1 VSKDHLG
8 LFDTPP
14 NRQEIRFSLA
24 IVGLLFAALIL
35 ILSLRE
41 IRWGEVIAFVPV
53 IDAVMLVAELII
65 ATLLFAQAGVF
76 RSRALAVLATGY
88 VFAALLLI
96 PHALTFPG
104 AFTPDGLL
112 GAGINTTGWLAF
124 FRRTAFPI
132 AFILYAYLKQAGS
145 AVQPGIAEPPA
156 RILASVLS
164 ATALAAA
171 VTVLATSGHSLLPP
185 LFLNRSEVVYPNLIM
200 VNATTIALTGVAMA
214 MLLRQRK
221 SVLDMWLLV
230 ALSGWLFQSLLN
242 LPLQARF
249 TLGWYCLFGM
259 MLVSDL
265 IVALALIA
273 ESNRLYARLALS
285 TAARNRERETRLM
298 SMDAVAAAISHE
310 VGQPLSA
317 VTLSA
322 SAGLNWLDREKPDQK
337 KAIEAMRATID
348 AGARTFDVIKSIRA
362 TFAKGP
368 GAATEFSLNEL
379 VGETVALLDREM
391 AGRKVSLRLALD
403 EQLPPIIANRV
414 QIQRV
419 LINLLT
425 NALESMDAIKSR
437 SRRIAIRSMPLDG
450 KNVLLEIR
458 DTGAGIAPEKMAHI
472 FEAFFTTKSTGTGL
486 GLSLCRTI
494 IEEHGGRIWASDA
507 EDYGATFHLQLPR
520 SNSPSSRNLIQMNS
534 PVV

>member
-1 VSKDHLG
+1 MSRDHLG

-14 NRQEIRFSLA
+14 DRQEIRFSVS
-24 IVGLLFAALIL
+24 IVGLLFAALVG

-41 IRWGEVIAFVPV
+41 IAWGEVIPFVPV

-76 RSRALAVLATGY
+76 RSQALAVLATGY
-88 VFAALLLI
+88 VFAALLLV
-96 PHALTFPG
+96 PHALSFPG
-104 AFTPDGLL
+104 AFASDGLL
-112 GAGINTTGWLAF
+112 GAGINTTGWIAF

-132 AFILYAYLKQAGS
+132 AFILYAYLKHGGS
-145 AVQPGIAEPPA
+145 AVPPGTAQPPA
-156 RILASVLS
+156 RILVRVLS
-164 ATALAAA
+164 ATVLAGA
-171 VTVLATSGHSLLPP
+171 VTVLATSGHELLPP
-185 LFLNRSEVVYPNLIM
+185 LFRNRSQVVYANLIM
-200 VNATTIALTGVAMA
+200 VNATTIALTLVAIA

-249 TLGWYCLFGM
+249 TLGWYGLFGM

-265 IVALALIA
+265 IVMLALIA

-317 VTLSA
+317 VSLSA
-322 SAGLNWLDREKPDQK
+322 SAGLNWLDRKRPDRQK
-337 KAIEAMRATID
+337 ATESMQAAVEAVR
-348 AGARTFDVIKSIRA
+348 RTFDVIKSIRA
-362 TFAKGP
+362 TFAQGP
-368 GAATEFSLNEL
+368 GAVTSFSLNEL
-379 VGETVALLDREM
+379 VRETASIMDREM
-391 AGRKVSLRLALD
+391 AARKVLVQLSLDRPTPLVL
-403 EQLPPIIANRV
+403 ANRV

-419 LINLLT
+419 LINLFT
-425 NALESMDAIKSR
+425 NALESMDAIRSR
-437 SRRIAIRSMPLDG
+437 PRRIAIRSSSSDD
-450 KNVLLEIR
+450 KNVMLEIS
-458 DTGAGIAPEKMAHI
+458 DTGAGIAPEKMPHI

-494 IEEHGGRIWASDA
+494 VEEHGGRLWASDG
-507 EDYGATFHLQLPR
+507 EDDGATFHLQLPR
-520 SNSPSSRNLIQMNS
+520 SNSPDN
-534 PVV
+534 